1 LKSTIKLSLNLSN
14 QELYFM
20 FFRYD
25 RFDF

>member
-1 LKSTIKLSLNLSN
+1 LKSIIKLSLNLSY